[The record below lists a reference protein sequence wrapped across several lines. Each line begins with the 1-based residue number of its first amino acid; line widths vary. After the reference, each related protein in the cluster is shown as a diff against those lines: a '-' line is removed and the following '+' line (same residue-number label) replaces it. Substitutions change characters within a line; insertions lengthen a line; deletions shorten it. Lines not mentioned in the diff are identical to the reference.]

1 MSEIYFKHYSPL
13 FFMANVINVK
23 SIYDKGEYIALAKN
37 WLCKQKPSEESL
49 KTLEYKIT
57 QIEKEAGIK
66 VDSQSII
73 HEFELEQDARSVSK
87 EAKQQ
92 KYEVIVYRRQYTRG
106 LGATKTLYPEV
117 DEVLTCDYTLF
128 GDPNAFDW
136 TYFFKQRKNPGS
148 ARIYLKRQLGEL
160 NKNIAE
166 YFEAKKSKGIGQIDS
181 KFGYHIIDYS
191 NHIKDR
197 LEEDLRISL
206 GNENSQQIEGYLL
219 NESIKE
225 FRTREKDTPLA
236 HNLLF
241 WKMTAREQFIVLERD
256 YRLLEAINLIFE
268 KRNTHDQFKNKFVKI
283 ADIIINGKDDLIIND
298 KFTPLLEQVSEDIAR
313 KKSDVMIS
321 HGLYTEA
328 IELAKSEGRS
338 DLLRESLLK
347 FTEYRTSRKENLQIN
362 LNPVGLN
369 TFETFCKIGDIGG
382 AKEAYFMTEGKHGD
396 AFYWWVLNKRYEK
409 NFEDEIK
416 QAKELFSKRQRIID
430 LLSEE
435 LKEQLFYSL
444 VNKLYEEK
452 DKTKALARAE
462 ILSKEFSKEIPL
474 ELVSRSAL
482 DILDKSHKREDI
494 EKFLD
499 LESNLVSR
507 LSGNSKIIDK
517 LKKRIED
524 GIDSIADK
532 YPFEDSFYALNEQIW
547 AVREY
552 VRFSK
557 CIGLPYPNQPYERS
571 LFQSI
576 KKIFSDVE
584 TSLSNSDDWNYEK
597 FDSKIENVESAL
609 SKIEWILDV
618 QEDKEDIKIA
628 HILGGKG
635 NRIIWDVKTKKRL
648 KKILAEKKEKLKDI
662 FK

>member
-1 MSEIYFKHYSPL
+1 M
-13 FFMANVINVK
+13 
-23 SIYDKGEYIALAKN
+23 
-37 WLCKQKPSEESL
+37 
-49 KTLEYKIT
+49 
-57 QIEKEAGIK
+57 
-66 VDSQSII
+66 
-73 HEFELEQDARSVSK
+73 
-87 EAKQQ
+87 
-92 KYEVIVYRRQYTRG
+92 YRRQYTRG

-241 WKMTAREQFIVLERD
+241 WKMTAREQFIVLGRD

-382 AKEAYFMTEGKHGD
+382 AKEAYFMTEGKYGD

-482 DILDKSHKREDI
+482 AILDKSHKREDI

>member
-1 MSEIYFKHYSPL
+1 
-13 FFMANVINVK
+13 
-23 SIYDKGEYIALAKN
+23 
-37 WLCKQKPSEESL
+37 
-49 KTLEYKIT
+49 
-57 QIEKEAGIK
+57 
-66 VDSQSII
+66 
-73 HEFELEQDARSVSK
+73 
-87 EAKQQ
+87 
-92 KYEVIVYRRQYTRG
+92 
-106 LGATKTLYPEV
+106 
-117 DEVLTCDYTLF
+117 
-128 GDPNAFDW
+128 
-136 TYFFKQRKNPGS
+136 
-148 ARIYLKRQLGEL
+148 
-160 NKNIAE
+160 
-166 YFEAKKSKGIGQIDS
+166 
-181 KFGYHIIDYS
+181 
-191 NHIKDR
+191 
-197 LEEDLRISL
+197 
-206 GNENSQQIEGYLL
+206 
-219 NESIKE
+219 
-225 FRTREKDTPLA
+225 
-236 HNLLF
+236 
-241 WKMTAREQFIVLERD
+241 
-256 YRLLEAINLIFE
+256 
-268 KRNTHDQFKNKFVKI
+268 
-283 ADIIINGKDDLIIND
+283 
-298 KFTPLLEQVSEDIAR
+298 
-313 KKSDVMIS
+313 MIS

-347 FTEYRTSRKENLQIN
+347 FTEYTTSGKENLQIN

-482 DILDKSHKREDI
+482 AILDKSHKREDI

>member
-1 MSEIYFKHYSPL
+1 
-13 FFMANVINVK
+13 
-23 SIYDKGEYIALAKN
+23 
-37 WLCKQKPSEESL
+37 
-49 KTLEYKIT
+49 
-57 QIEKEAGIK
+57 
-66 VDSQSII
+66 
-73 HEFELEQDARSVSK
+73 
-87 EAKQQ
+87 
-92 KYEVIVYRRQYTRG
+92 
-106 LGATKTLYPEV
+106 
-117 DEVLTCDYTLF
+117 
-128 GDPNAFDW
+128 
-136 TYFFKQRKNPGS
+136 
-148 ARIYLKRQLGEL
+148 
-160 NKNIAE
+160 
-166 YFEAKKSKGIGQIDS
+166 
-181 KFGYHIIDYS
+181 
-191 NHIKDR
+191 
-197 LEEDLRISL
+197 
-206 GNENSQQIEGYLL
+206 
-219 NESIKE
+219 
-225 FRTREKDTPLA
+225 
-236 HNLLF
+236 
-241 WKMTAREQFIVLERD
+241 MTAREQFIVLGRD

-298 KFTPLLEQVSEDIAR
+298 RFTPLLEQVSEDIAR